1 MAFGQ
6 CFVCVTDYY
15 ALKFILSYNG
25 KNPAILCLQMRFMCW
40 DMAVKHQNDHCLA
53 DADYFLHVGADL
65 CYNPL
70 LQNYIQQV
78 AALQHH
84 SSVPTEVP
92 IAPKHQPFFCGP
104 RVHVPCKPVPLLPTT
119 QPSPNH
125 GSVTVTCSLQHLST
139 WPVSFGQVGL
149 GDCCDLGSSQC
160 LYNSKL
166 TRTANMLAHFN

>member
-1 MAFGQ
+1 
-6 CFVCVTDYY
+6 
-15 ALKFILSYNG
+15 
-25 KNPAILCLQMRFMCW
+25 
-40 DMAVKHQNDHCLA
+40 
-53 DADYFLHVGADL
+53 LHVGADL